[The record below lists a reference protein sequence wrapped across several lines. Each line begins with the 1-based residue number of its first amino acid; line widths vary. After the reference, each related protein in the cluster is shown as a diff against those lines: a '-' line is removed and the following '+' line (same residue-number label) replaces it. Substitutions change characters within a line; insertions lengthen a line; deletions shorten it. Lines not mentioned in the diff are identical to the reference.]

1 MEPTVNKYKNDDPPP
16 PPPSYAPTP
25 SPILQCTAKEQTK
38 CCNYQGT
45 LKEAAKYC
53 KSLECDIADCNKQ
66 NNGGYSNNNNN
77 NKNDGGYF
85 NIDVRNDG
93 YVTYG
98 DGGRPQG
105 NKGPKEDGSGSTAD
119 YGSNGG
125 GGDRPIGNK
134 GPREDGSGS
143 TADSGNYGGGGDR
156 PQGNKGPRE
165 DGSGSTADSGS
176 NGGGGD
182 NRPMGNKGPRDGSDS
197 TADDNNESGDRPQG
211 NKGSKDKGDNFLN
224 QGVNENCTR
233 EYTAGGACRE
243 VCTAKVEYKL
253 MGIVMSTHDETTTR
267 PCS

>member
-1 MEPTVNKYKNDDPPP
+1 MNKDKYDDTPPP
-16 PPPSYAPTP
+16 NSAPTA
-25 SPILQCTAKEQTK
+25 SQCSTKEQNK

-53 KSLECDIADCNKQ
+53 QSLECDIADCNKPS
-66 NNGGYSNNNNN
+66 GGYSNYIGGYPNYNNYQ
-77 NKNDGGYF
+77 NDGPNY

-93 YVTYG
+93 FVTYG
-98 DGGRPQG
+98 D
-105 NKGPKEDGSGSTAD
+105 
-119 YGSNGG
+119 
-125 GGDRPIGNK
+125 
-134 GPREDGSGS
+134 
-143 TADSGNYGGGGDR
+143 GDR

-165 DGSGSTADSGS
+165 DAVDYVS
-176 NGGGGD
+176 NQD
-182 NRPMGNKGPRDGSDS
+182 
-197 TADDNNESGDRPQG
+197 GDRPQG
-211 NKGSKDKGDNFLN
+211 NKGPREDTADNNKDEGDNFLK

>member
-77 NKNDGGYF
+77 SKNDGGYF

-105 NKGPKEDGSGSTAD
+105 NKGP
-119 YGSNGG
+119 
-125 GGDRPIGNK
+125 
-134 GPREDGSGS
+134 REDGSGS
-143 TADSGNYGGGGDR
+143 TADSGGYGGGGDS

-165 DGSGSTADSGS
+165 DGSDSTADYGS
-176 NGGGGD
+176 NGGGD
-182 NRPMGNKGPRDGSDS
+182 DRPMGNKGPRDGSDS
-197 TADDNNESGDRPQG
+197 TADDSNESGDRPQG

-224 QGVNENCTR
+224 QGVDENCTR